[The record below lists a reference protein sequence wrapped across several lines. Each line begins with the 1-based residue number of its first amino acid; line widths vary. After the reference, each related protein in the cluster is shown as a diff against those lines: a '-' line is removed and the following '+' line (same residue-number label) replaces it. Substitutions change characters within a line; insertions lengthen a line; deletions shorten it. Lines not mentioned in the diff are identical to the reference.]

1 MESGLI
7 GLRAELQKKRA
18 EASKFGTGQRGAASR
33 ERKPAQPKG
42 SSASNPGV
50 TSRAARDE
58 EQHQAEQRTEEK
70 TRHALERKA
79 AMYNKIQQGIEVLE
93 NDNLNQRFL
102 VNFQKKIIDDVM
114 TKKKKRE
121 DKEKTRKQKQQ
132 SEAAHYE
139 ECSADD
145 DDEWVE
151 YTDAFGRTREC
162 RRAELSERLEQ
173 DKQLSQDLNP
183 SETEEKTVLDPHLVE
198 DLHREA
204 LHQKWQAEEE
214 VNASKKDLHYQD
226 ILYDEAR
233 THGTGFLKFSRN
245 EKERKAQMELLR
257 DLQAEAKRATATT
270 AAAAS
275 KRQKAMKARLEKV
288 RQRKRLKMGLP
299 MKDDDRLKTPP
310 GSEGE
315 EEEEEQIVGPTLLS
329 PSPPPRK
336 KVGGVREWDL
346 GKEGVTSTLT
356 QEEWV
361 LRQRS
366 QRSQEFAPPSSYHPR
381 ERNSQEATS
390 SSYQHQ
396 ATEEQLR
403 RDSHSPPPDPKEPFR
418 EKRQPEFAPPA
429 THEYY
434 GPTTNRRTHHK
445 IAAPDLEAAISKGL
459 SHLRKMN
466 NY

>member
-1 MESGLI
+1 MI

-18 EASKFGTGQRGAASR
+18 EASKFGTGQRGAAGR
-33 ERKPAQPKG
+33 EKPAARPKA

-50 TSRAARDE
+50 ASRAARDE
-58 EQHQAEQRTEEK
+58 EQHQAEQRTEDK
-70 TRHALERKA
+70 ARQVLERKA
-79 AMYNKIQQGIEVLE
+79 AMYDKIQQGVEVLE

-102 VNFQKKIIDDVM
+102 VNFQKKIIDEVM
-114 TKKKKRE
+114 TKKKTRE

-132 SEAAHYE
+132 SDDVHHE
-139 ECSADD
+139 ERSEDD

-183 SETEEKTVLDPHLVE
+183 SEETEEKTVLDPHLVE

-204 LHQKWQAEEE
+204 LHQKWQAEEV

-233 THGTGFLKFSRN
+233 THGPGFLKFSRN

-270 AAAAS
+270 AAAAN

-310 GSEGE
+310 GSEEE
-315 EEEEEQIVGPTLLS
+315 EEEEEQIVGPAPLP

-366 QRSQEFAPPSSYHPR
+366 ERSQEFAPPSTYHPR
-381 ERNSQEATS
+381 EGRSQAATS
-390 SSYQHQ
+390 SSHQHQ
-396 ATEEQLR
+396 ATEDQLS
-403 RDSHSPPPDPKEPFR
+403 RDSHSPLPDPKEPFR
-418 EKRQPEFAPPA
+418 EERRPEFAPPA

-434 GPTTNRRTHHK
+434 GPMTNRRTHHK
-445 IAAPDLEAAISKGL
+445 VAAPDLEAAISKGL
-459 SHLRKMN
+459 SHIRKMN

>member
-1 MESGLI
+1 MESGLV

-18 EASKFGTGQRGAASR
+18 EASKFGTGQRGAAGR
-33 ERKPAQPKG
+33 EKEAARPKA

-50 TSRAARDE
+50 ASRAARDE
-58 EQHQAEQRTEEK
+58 EQHQAEQRNEEK
-70 TRHALERKA
+70 SRNALERKA
-79 AMYNKIQQGIEVLE
+79 AMYDKIQQGIEVLE

-114 TKKKKRE
+114 TRNKTRE

-132 SEAAHYE
+132 SEEVHHE
-139 ECSADD
+139 ESNADD
-145 DDEWVE
+145 DNEWVE

-162 RRAELSERLEQ
+162 RRAELSEKLEQ

-183 SETEEKTVLDPHLVE
+183 SETEEKTVLDPLEVE

-214 VNASKKDLHYQD
+214 ANATKKDLHYQD

-233 THGTGFLKFSRN
+233 THGPGFLKFSRN

-257 DLQAEAKRATATT
+257 DLQTEAQRATATT
-270 AAAAS
+270 AAAAN
-275 KRQKAMKARLEKV
+275 KRQKAMKTRLEKV

-299 MKDDDRLKTPP
+299 MKDDDKLKTPP
-310 GSEGE
+310 GS
-315 EEEEEQIVGPTLLS
+315 EEEEEQIVGPAPLP

-366 QRSQEFAPPSSYHPR
+366 QRSQEFAPPSSYHPKEGR
-381 ERNSQEATS
+381 SQATVS

-396 ATEEQLR
+396 ATGDQLR
-403 RDSHSPPPDPKEPFR
+403 RDSHSPPPDPKEPLR
-418 EKRQPEFAPPA
+418 EERRPEFAPPA

-434 GPTTNRRTHHK
+434 GPMTSRRTHHK
-445 IAAPDLEAAISKGL
+445 TAAPDIEAAISKGL